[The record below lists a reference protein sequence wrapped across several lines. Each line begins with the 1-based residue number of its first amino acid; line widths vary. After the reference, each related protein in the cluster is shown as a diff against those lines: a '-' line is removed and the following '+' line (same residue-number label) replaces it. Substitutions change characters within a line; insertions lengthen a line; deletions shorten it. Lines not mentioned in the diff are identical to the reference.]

1 MNMIDERDFDWLAP
15 EFFAN
20 GTEPQCFG
28 ATADD
33 MWKMQQDPLYT
44 GDFLKKQRQ
53 ADRDRDEELMR
64 RRTRAILEYQQFAAQ
79 DNGYY
84 HCPENANCL
93 FRSLRNGKS
102 TPQYQALDY
111 TVDGFR
117 LIFELAKKHGLLEL
131 GPNRGYTK
139 AQIDRMSAQEER
151 DLITYPKRKEVLE
164 EEAEIR
170 NQRAVAY
177 PAFRPSNQDREIVY
191 DALRR
196 SGKITLSGLMTLLP
210 AYTRE
215 QCAAVADS
223 IPDLNCIGTANRRV
237 WWIQ

>member
-1 MNMIDERDFDWLAP
+1 MIDERDFDWLTP
-15 EFFAN
+15 EFFAD
-20 GTEPQCFG
+20 GTEPQALG

-33 MWKMQQDPLYT
+33 MWKMQHDPLHT
-44 GDFLKKQRQ
+44 GKFLKEQRQ
-53 ADRDRDEELMR
+53 IDKDRDEELVR
-64 RRTRAILEYQQFAAQ
+64 RRTRAILEYQEFAAQ
-79 DNGYY
+79 DTGYF
-84 HCPENANCL
+84 HCPENAERIL
-93 FRSLRNGKS
+93 RSLRNGK
-102 TPQYQALDY
+102 TNPQTRGLDY

-117 LIFELAKKHGLLEL
+117 LVFELAKKHGLLEL
-131 GPNRGYTK
+131 GPNKGYTNS
-139 AQIDRMSAQEER
+139 QINAMSTQEYR
-151 DLITYPKRKEVLE
+151 DKIVYPKRKEVLE
-164 EEAEIR
+164 EEEEIR
-170 NQRAVAY
+170 NQRAVAN

-210 AYTRE
+210 AYDRE

>member
-1 MNMIDERDFDWLAP
+1 MIDERDFDWLTP
-15 EFFAN
+15 EFFDD
-20 GTEPQCFG
+20 GTLPVPLG
-28 ATADD
+28 PTADD
-33 MWKMQQDPLYT
+33 MWRQANDPTSVSKY
-44 GDFLKKQRQ
+44 LKEQRQ
-53 ADRDRDEELMR
+53 IDKDRDEELIR

-84 HCPENANCL
+84 HCPENADCL

-117 LIFELAKKHGLLEL
+117 LIFELARKKHGLLEL

-151 DLITYPKRKEVLE
+151 DLITYPKRKEILE

-170 NQRAVAY
+170 NQRAIAN
-177 PAFRPSNQDREIVY
+177 PAFRPSNQDRQIVY

-210 AYTRE
+210 AYDRE
-215 QCAAVADS
+215 QCAAVANS
-223 IPDLNCIGTANRRV
+223 IPDLHCIGTANRRV